1 MKQFVHLIPSLLVNK
16 SRLSCDHFGAFL
28 ANVKELNAHKQ
39 TKETLQK
46 TDEVFDQENKDLY
59 AIFEGLLLA
68 MY

>member
-39 TKETLQK
+39 TKEK